1 MQATRRTKE
10 ELRATLVAEG
20 REILLTEGLESG
32 SSNLTFKR
40 VFERVEAKTGVRVTN
55 ASVIRR
61 IWHNQAEF
69 QTDVVISIARDE
81 IRRTRA
87 SGQRVTALL
96 AGFDTTTEDA
106 RARALREACRVEG
119 NASSA
124 ALDGSPNW
132 RLWIGIV
139 AMSVS
144 RPTPAE
150 RARIAAA
157 IDEGYRA
164 VADLWS
170 ANIGAVIGI
179 LGFRV
184 RTPWTIDD
192 FATAAIAH
200 AEGCALRQL
209 AGDDDGS
216 VLRPTGPGGQD
227 QRWSRFAV
235 GFEALATQY
244 LEHDPGVT
252 GR

>member
-40 VFERVEAKTGVRVTN
+40 VFERVETKTGVRITN

-61 IWHNQAEF
+61 IWHNQSEF
-69 QTDVVISIARDE
+69 QTDVVVTIARDE
-81 IRRTRA
+81 ARRAQGSRRRSA
-87 SGQRVTALL
+87 ALL
-96 AGFDTTTEDA
+96 ASVDTSTLDG

-139 AMSVS
+139 AMAVS
-144 RPTPAE
+144 RPTAAE

-157 IDEGYRA
+157 VDEGYRA
-164 VADLWS
+164 VAELWG
-170 ANIGAVIGI
+170 ANLRAVTGV

-184 RTPWTIDD
+184 RTPWTFDD
-192 FATAAIAH
+192 FATAAIAL

-209 AGDDDGS
+209 AGGDDGS
-216 VLRPTGPGGQD
+216 VLRPTGPGGTD
-227 QRWSRFAV
+227 QTWSRFAV
-235 GFEALATQY
+235 GFEALASQY
-244 LEHDPGVT
+244 LEHDPAFAG
-252 GR
+252 G